1 MLQTD
6 IEKAIKLLESKVSAF
21 KGDFTLAD
29 ASAVSGLSVD
39 EAKSALDAMMAKYDC
54 RLRLT
59 ENGDLIYGF
68 GASLRRRGA
77 KTWKDYVAAI
87 GQIFWKIFTWFY
99 KAWIAITLV
108 VYFGIFLVLLIAMVV
123 AAVAASKDSKR
134 SPVNLG
140 KIFDV
145 FFSIFRWRTIT
156 GDIGYKVDNR
166 GYRYKNYTP
175 RPSPLNEN
183 KKSFM
188 ASVYDFVFG
197 PERVQIDPLANA
209 REVAAYL
216 RREKGIITP
225 AELIAL
231 AGWTREKAE
240 SFLSD
245 CIVRFQGE
253 ILFTDNGVI
262 YGRFDQIT
270 RKKESAQDGAIEYYW
285 DEYEPDYELTGNTT
299 GRNAL
304 ISFMNI
310 FNLAFSVLILKTY
323 YRPLE
328 DMPWMNE
335 SPWIGVFLGW
345 VPFVFSLIFF
355 IIPLFRS
362 FAIIK
367 QKRNRRAMN
376 VRKRIMR
383 YLFSM
388 PSASATVDEVVTYIN
403 GKSKGEEVLK
413 KHDVQEALDSMLRDF
428 NGETTL
434 NNNGDVRYTFPQ
446 IEQELKESELL
457 RKNRSIDN
465 DLGAVIVDTQNTQ
478 S

>member
-1 MLQTD
+1 
-6 IEKAIKLLESKVSAF
+6 
-21 KGDFTLAD
+21 
-29 ASAVSGLSVD
+29 
-39 EAKSALDAMMAKYDC
+39 
-54 RLRLT
+54 
-59 ENGDLIYGF
+59 
-68 GASLRRRGA
+68 
-77 KTWKDYVAAI
+77 
-87 GQIFWKIFTWFY
+87 
-99 KAWIAITLV
+99 
-108 VYFGIFLVLLIAMVV
+108 
-123 AAVAASKDSKR
+123 
-134 SPVNLG
+134 
-140 KIFDV
+140 
-145 FFSIFRWRTIT
+145 
-156 GDIGYKVDNR
+156 
-166 GYRYKNYTP
+166 
-175 RPSPLNEN
+175 
-183 KKSFM
+183 
-188 ASVYDFVFG
+188 
-197 PERVQIDPLANA
+197 
-209 REVAAYL
+209 
-216 RREKGIITP
+216 
-225 AELIAL
+225 
-231 AGWTREKAE
+231 
-240 SFLSD
+240 
-245 CIVRFQGE
+245 
-253 ILFTDNGVI
+253 
-262 YGRFDQIT
+262 IT

-388 PSASATVDEVVTYIN
+388 PSASATVDEVVTHIN

-457 RKNRSIDN
+457 RKNRSVDN